1 MSTTLPKRKKRYR
14 FVPTILFVLTYFLV
28 QLYNYNLTLFG
39 FVLASILSTI
49 GITYLLKTSKL
60 VSPHLSTTILN
71 IDDISDPEFH
81 QLLVPIFQR
90 QGYSVNK
97 TKLNRKSTANL
108 ILRKK
113 GLKAIVHTKRQSNN
127 VGSSFIQEA
136 IACKEMYQA
145 KKSIVVTNRHFT
157 TAAKKVARA
166 NKVTLIDRDSLD
178 AMLDSYLQ
186 QKRSHRF
193 IQRVRSLFMNEEVK
207 SDS

>member
-1 MSTTLPKRKKRYR
+1 MSISTPKRKKRYR
-14 FVPTILFVLTYFLV
+14 FLPTILFVITYFLV

-39 FVLASILSTI
+39 FVLAFILSAI
-49 GITYLLKTSKL
+49 GVTYLIKTSKF
-60 VSPHLSTTILN
+60 VSKHLSTSLLN
-71 IDDISDPEFH
+71 IDEISDPEFN

-97 TKLNRKSTANL
+97 TKQNRKSTANL

-145 KKSIVVTNRHFT
+145 KRSIIVTNRHFT
-157 TAAKKVARA
+157 KAAKQVARA

-178 AMLDSYLQ
+178 AMLDAFLR

-193 IQRVRSLFMNEEVK
+193 IQRVRTLFMNEEIK

>member
-1 MSTTLPKRKKRYR
+1 
-14 FVPTILFVLTYFLV
+14 
-28 QLYNYNLTLFG
+28 
-39 FVLASILSTI
+39 
-49 GITYLLKTSKL
+49 L
-60 VSPHLSTTILN
+60 VSQHLSTSLLN

-97 TKLNRKSTANL
+97 MKQNRKSTADL

-113 GLKAIVHTKRQSNN
+113 GLKATVLTKRQNNN

-145 KKSIVVTNRHFT
+145 KRAIVVTNRHFT
-157 TAAKKVARA
+157 KAAKHVARA

-178 AMLDSYLQ
+178 AMLDTYLQ

-193 IQRVRSLFMNEEVK
+193 IQRVRTLFIKEEMN
-207 SDS
+207 SD